1 MDIFLGIFLGALFT
15 GLISYFFYNRAGNKL
30 LHEATELKQINRM
43 IIQTF
48 EVNGFE
54 IAKDDSGKHVGIK
67 VALNAKLNK

>member
-1 MDIFLGIFLGALFT
+1 
-15 GLISYFFYNRAGNKL
+15 
-30 LHEATELKQINRM
+30 M

-67 VALNAKLNK
+67 VALTAKLNK